1 MLMQLVWQA
10 ISGIVTKPW
19 RRLSTRQVLAPPVI
33 RLGEIGQDGAGGDCP
48 AEAALVI
55 IRSDH
60 CGTKGRGDD
69 TDRVGACD

>member
-19 RRLSTRQVLAPPVI
+19 RRLSTRQVLSPPVI
-33 RLGEIGQDGAGGDCP
+33 RLRLAKMELVDCP
-48 AEAALVI
+48 DEAALVI

-60 CGTKGRGDD
+60 CGSKGRGDD

>member
-19 RRLSTRQVLAPPVI
+19 RRLSTRQVLSPPLI
-33 RLGEIGQDGAGGDCP
+33 RLRLAKMEPVDCP
-48 AEAALVI
+48 DEAALVI

>member
-33 RLGEIGQDGAGGDCP
+33 RLRLAKMEVVDCP
-48 AEAALVI
+48 GEAALVI

-69 TDRVGACD
+69 SDRVGACD

>member
-1 MLMQLVWQA
+1 MQLVWQA

-19 RRLSTRQVLAPPVI
+19 RRLSTRQVLSPPVI
-33 RLGEIGQDGAGGDCP
+33 RLRLAKMELVDCP
-48 AEAALVI
+48 GEAALVI

-69 TDRVGACD
+69 TDRVGAYD

>member
-33 RLGEIGQDGAGGDCP
+33 RLGEIGQDGAGGLP
-48 AEAALVI
+48 
-55 IRSDH
+55 
-60 CGTKGRGDD
+60 G
-69 TDRVGACD
+69 

>member
-19 RRLSTRQVLAPPVI
+19 RRLSTRQVLITPPLI
-33 RLGEIGQDGAGGDCP
+33 RLRLAKMELVDCP
-48 AEAALVI
+48 GEAALVI